1 MKRLNIDEQLG
12 EPISII
18 LDGKEYTVKTI
29 TTKLMDDVS
38 VIGKDKENINAPIKQ
53 LAILLG
59 VEENT
64 FVNTDIRKVGKALE
78 FITKSITDTFE
89 ARNPSAAEAK
99 Q

>member
-38 VIGKDKENINAPIKQ
+38 AIGKDKENINAPIKQ

-59 VEENT
+59 VEESVFINS
-64 FVNTDIRKVGKALE
+64 DIRKIGKALE
-78 FITKSITDTFE
+78 FITKAVTDTFE
-89 ARNPSAAEAK
+89 AKNPSGAEAK